1 MQPLVS
7 QLWPQ
12 FMADPDFA
20 AHFGKVIVEKA
31 EMFRLD
37 KKILFTLRSV
47 APLDLTM
54 CARLLASLEPS
65 FPGFELKLC
74 NRFGYAHLNAD
85 VLRGLLEEMKDEGIP
100 VNGFLDGANIE
111 IKGKTIRIGARN
123 GVSILNEV
131 EFPRILQERIEQRTD
146 VKPAVELYSSADEVQ
161 LAKQEERLEKK
172 TAAPVVAF
180 EKKSTGGVVHM
191 DGLQLT
197 EKPCTVFHGK
207 MFKPNNPTQL
217 KDLGGEGGKCVI
229 WGDVFAK
236 ETKGNFRKIYTVSIT
251 DYTGS
256 INLKV
261 RAQEGEDASKW
272 ESIANG
278 ATIIVRGD
286 CTYDKYE
293 RDYVVYP
300 YDVLVVERK
309 KREDNAPEK
318 RVELHL
324 HTKLSSMDG
333 FCDPGGIVK
342 LAHSMG
348 HPAIAI
354 TDHGV
359 CQGYPEAM
367 LAADAI
373 HKKDPNFKVIYG
385 CELYFVDDMIPCVY
399 GLQDEPLTG
408 SFCIFDTETTGLDP
422 GNEYLTEIG
431 ATIVEN
437 GQIVDHFDTFVKP
450 PKLITPRITE
460 LTGISNEMV
469 ADAPDEKEAFEKFL
483 EFANGRILVAHNANS
498 FDIRFL
504 RAIARRH
511 NMDWDCTYIDTLTM
525 AQALCPGLGSYKQTS
540 IYKHL
545 ELGKYNAHRANED
558 ADALAEIFCVLL
570 GDLAEK
576 EITRVS
582 EINTGLGG
590 NREVLK
596 KKYYHL
602 IVLVKNQIGLKNLY
616 KLVSEAH
623 VTNFFKKPRVPRS
636 SLNKWREG
644 LILTSAC
651 EAGELYRAVVEGRPY
666 DELKKMAAYYDV
678 LEVQPLGNNE
688 YMVRDGKVPSI
699 ENIKTF
705 NKTII
710 QLGFAQAGYCHR

>member
-1 MQPLVS
+1 MQPMVS
-7 QLWPQ
+7 KLWPQ

-20 AHFGKVIVEKA
+20 AHFGNVIVEKA
-31 EMFRLD
+31 EMFRMD

-47 APLDLTM
+47 TPLDPMM
-54 CARLLASLEPS
+54 CARLLASLEPD
-65 FPGFELKLC
+65 FAGYELKIRNC
-74 NRFGYAHLNAD
+74 FGYAHLDEAA
-85 VLRGLLEEMKDEGIP
+85 LKMLLEEMKAEGIP
-100 VNGFLDGANIE
+100 INGFLDGVKIE
-111 IKGKTIRIGARN
+111 INGKKIRLGARN
-123 GVSILNEV
+123 GVHILNEV
-131 EFPRILQERIEQRTD
+131 EFPRLLAERIEQRTG
-146 VKPAVELYSSADEVQ
+146 VKPAVELYSMADATQ

-172 TAAPVVAF
+172 TAAPVVKF
-180 EKKSTGGVVHM
+180 EKKSTGSVLHM
-191 DGLQLT
+191 DGLELT
-197 EKPCTVFHGK
+197 EKPCTIFHGK
-207 MFKPNNPTQL
+207 MFKPHDPTPL
-217 KDLGGEGGKCVI
+217 KDLGGEGGKCII

-236 ETKGNFRKIYTVSIT
+236 ETKGNFRKTYTVSIT

-272 ESIANG
+272 EDIAND
-278 ATIIVRGD
+278 ATVIVRGD

-300 YDVLVVERK
+300 YDVLIVERK

-348 HPAIAI
+348 HRAIAI

-367 LAADAI
+367 LAADNI
-373 HKKDPNFKVIYG
+373 HRNDPDFKVIYG

-399 GLQDEPLTG
+399 GTKDEPLTG

-422 GNEYLTEIG
+422 GSEYLTEIG
-431 ATIVEN
+431 AVIVEN
-437 GQIVDHFDTFVKP
+437 GEIVDRFDTFVKP

-483 EFANGRILVAHNANS
+483 EFADGRILVAHNANG

-525 AQALCPGLGSYKQTS
+525 AQALCPGLGNYKQTN

-545 ELGKYNAHRANED
+545 ELGKYHAHRANED
-558 ADALAEIFCVLL
+558 AEALAEIFCVLL
-570 GDLAEK
+570 GDLEEK
-576 EITRVS
+576 EITKVS

-590 NREVLK
+590 NKEVLK

-602 IVLVKNQIGLKNLY
+602 IALVKNQIGLKNLY

-651 EAGELYRAVVEGRPY
+651 EAGELYRAVVDGRSY
-666 DELKKMAAYYDV
+666 DELKKIASYYDV

-688 YMVRDGKVPSI
+688 
-699 ENIKTF
+699 
-705 NKTII
+705 
-710 QLGFAQAGYCHR
+710 